1 MDNNIFLKFVG
12 NELTPEKIDFKK
24 LTGLVE
30 DYFRILVSIVE
41 ETQQIKENHD
51 YRYSLMSITPGSIS
65 LNFLDK
71 SNAVLQES
79 SYVLADAVSNKST
92 DKFPFK
98 VRQNISSFAKNLE
111 SNEIPLAVSL
121 FSEAGVDVR
130 LDPKDYIVDSIRY
143 QSSETIYGELTD
155 VGGTSP
161 NVHITST
168 IGLVKCEVTKEQAI
182 QLGSR
187 LYKTVGLLCD
197 VYRSYGNEKP
207 DRLVVTE
214 ILPYDEAKWDDN
226 IVDLQMIFSERFK
239 NTDVEDFFREL
250 RS

>member
-1 MDNNIFLKFVG
+1 MDKNIFLKFLG

-24 LTGLVE
+24 LSGLVE
-30 DYFRILVSIVE
+30 DYFRILVSINE
-41 ETQQIKENHD
+41 ETQQNYDNRD
-51 YRYSLMSITPGSIS
+51 YRYSLISINPGSIS

-71 SNAVLQES
+71 SNAVLQEC
-79 SYVLADAVSNKST
+79 SYVLADAVSNKTT

-111 SNEIPLAVSL
+111 SNETPLAVSL
-121 FSEAGVDVR
+121 FSKAGYDVR
-130 LDPKDYIVDSIRY
+130 LDPKDYIADSIRY

-155 VGGTSP
+155 VGGASP
-161 NVHITST
+161 NVHITSNV
-168 IGLVKCEVTKEQAI
+168 GPVKCEVTKEQAI

-187 LYKTVGLLCD
+187 LYTTVGLLCD

-214 ILPYDEAKWDDN
+214 ILPYDEEKWDEN
-226 IVDLQMIFSERFK
+226 INNLQMIFSERFK
-239 NTDVEDFFREL
+239 NTDVEGFFREL